1 MDPITQALQ
10 ALAAVDDGDTAT
22 AEAHVA
28 SARRQARRTARRD
41 RQIVEIAALVVAGDH
56 CRAAGLTMEHTA
68 EFPDDA
74 GLLERLAKTGD

>member
-1 MDPITQALQ
+1 MDPISQALQ
-10 ALAAVDDGDTAT
+10 ALAAADIGDTAT

-41 RQIVEIAALVVAGDH
+41 RQVVEIAALVVAGDRS
-56 CRAAGLTMEHTA
+56 RAGGRAREPTA

-74 GLLERLAKTGD
+74 GLLERAGREG